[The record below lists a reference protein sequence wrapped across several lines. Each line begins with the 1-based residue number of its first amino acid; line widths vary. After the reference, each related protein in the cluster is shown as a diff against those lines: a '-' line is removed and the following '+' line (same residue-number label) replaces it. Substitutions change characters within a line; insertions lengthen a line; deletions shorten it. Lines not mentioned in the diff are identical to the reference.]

1 MTITD
6 LIPPQDHTLRINDLD
21 LHALTW
27 DGGGSTTVI
36 LLHGY
41 LDLAWSW
48 IYTATALCRGRSDLH
63 VVAVDWRGHGSS
75 PRAAPGHFYHFVDY
89 VRDLDAVVT
98 AVGRDRVFI
107 VGHSMGGGVASLW
120 LGARPGR
127 ARRAV
132 LIEAG
137 GPRPGGPEDFVSRVG
152 DWIAQTT
159 PFDPTTLDKP
169 MRDLQHVE
177 ARLRRNDPLLSA
189 ERAQFLATKA
199 AVRGVDGLW
208 RWRYDPLNRVRSPT
222 PTLPGVFEAF
232 WGRVHIPIVWIEGEV
247 SVLRT
252 MTEAE
257 RLSSFPNL
265 TRRVLPDAGHMVQ
278 HHQPEALAD
287 VVLGMIDF
295 DNEEGVAR
303 GNDHHR

>member
-1 MTITD
+1 
-6 LIPPQDHTLRINDLD
+6 
-21 LHALTW
+21 
-27 DGGGSTTVI
+27 
-36 LLHGY
+36 
-41 LDLAWSW
+41 
-48 IYTATALCRGRSDLH
+48 
-63 VVAVDWRGHGSS
+63 
-75 PRAAPGHFYHFVDY
+75 
-89 VRDLDAVVT
+89 
-98 AVGRDRVFI
+98 
-107 VGHSMGGGVASLW
+107 
-120 LGARPGR
+120 
-127 ARRAV
+127 
-132 LIEAG
+132 
-137 GPRPGGPEDFVSRVG
+137 
-152 DWIAQTT
+152 
-159 PFDPTTLDKP
+159 

-232 WGRVHIPIVWIEGEV
+232 WGRVHIPIVWVEGEV

-265 TRRVLPDAGHMVQ
+265 TRRVLPDDGHMLKR
-278 HHQPEALAD
+278 HQPEALAD